1 MGDVDGAII
10 SVPVAA
16 RPERQ
21 RTSSALSTGTTSTI
35 VAIKTR
41 CPPRV
46 ARTQKVRE
54 LLQLALKR
62 LQVVLGRS
70 SGPRRSISNNN
81 FLVHNHVE
89 PLFSWFGANNRLFSR
104 HIPSRIEVQDDV
116 GTSIKIVTDA
126 SHNDA
131 GFHKAATAVSEIEK
145 LQRLC
150 LELLPVSEADAV
162 PALCDETHKAVA
174 EFLDADFCFM
184 TGSGHGANYI
194 ALPALVGC
202 STVVIADEGCRGAVG
217 AGVFRGVCKELRR
230 FRHNDVGHLETLLES
245 CVGGV
250 GDVVVVIEGLYRI
263 EADVPP
269 LDDIYRL
276 KTEYGFTLYCDES
289 HSFLALGNTGRGCLE
304 HWNNQ
309 HPDSPVPAD
318 LIDIRTGTLSNT
330 INGVGGFVTG
340 RAQFEDSIRDR
351 VDNLDNGEILSLPS
365 STMVQTLW
373 ALGQP
378 LKTSRGIRRL
388 AEISRFCRE
397 ELERFGIFVY
407 GDAEAP
413 VLPVLPVYTG
423 RPSLSAQLSRELRG
437 EGFSAVA
444 VCTPDVP
451 FWESRVRVELDAER
465 SDDEVNRLI
474 AAVIRAAA
482 LVGICRPPGAV
493 RFLFKTDLV
502 PVAAE
507 EDEAVEAYEKVRR
520 LVKMDAAM
528 SHASF
533 QRRLFESTC
542 GPRIL
547 DIGHSSRVKN
557 GISAQPVSGVCPPRA
572 AVDRLI
578 ARATGMQ
585 AGLVY
590 ADASIGLSSAIAA
603 LSRPK
608 PGYAKNYVLFQRGAS
623 QFVRDGL
630 ATAPRGEASVMM
642 SYIDL
647 FQLVQQVRRLSR
659 GNAKLRVGV
668 YVRVGEDS
676 AHHLLSN
683 VLEEIASLTGPES
696 VLTVMLHCTSR
707 CLDPREL
714 ISFPSRSNVNVL
726 VCGSFGRIFGLP
738 AGFLTGPETLV
749 RELRCAG
756 GGCVFGAESPTFVM
770 DMLHAALEWN
780 LSEE

>member
-21 RTSSALSTGTTSTI
+21 RTSSALSTGAISTV

-41 CPPRV
+41 CPPQV
-46 ARTQKVRE
+46 GRTQKVRE

-62 LQVVLGRS
+62 LQVLLNRS
-70 SGPRRSISNNN
+70 SSARQY
-81 FLVHNHVE
+81 NHVE
-89 PLFSWFGANNRLFSR
+89 PLVSWFGANSRLFSR
-104 HIPSRIEVQDDV
+104 RIPPRIEVPDNV
-116 GTSIKIVTDA
+116 GPSINIVTDA

-150 LELLPVSEADAV
+150 LELLPVSEAEAV
-162 PALCDETHKAVA
+162 PALGDETHKTVA

-184 TGSGHGANYI
+184 TASGHGANYI

-202 STVVIADEGCRGAVG
+202 STVVIADESCRGAVG
-217 AGVFRGVCKELRR
+217 AGVFRGVCKDLRR
-230 FRHNDVGHLETLLES
+230 FRHNDVAHLDMLLRS

-250 GDVVVVIEGLYRI
+250 DDVVVVIEGLYSI

-269 LDDIYRL
+269 LDDIHRL
-276 KTEYGFTLYCDES
+276 KDQYGFTLYCDES

-304 HWNNQ
+304 HWNDY
-309 HPDSPVPAD
+309 HPDSPLPPD

-330 INGVGGFVTG
+330 INGVGGFVIG
-340 RAQFEDSIRDR
+340 RVQFEDSIRDR
-351 VDNLDNGEILSLPS
+351 VENLDDGEILSLPS

-378 LKTSRGIRRL
+378 LKTSRGTRRL

-407 GDAEAP
+407 GDAEA
-413 VLPVLPVYTG
+413 PVLPVYTG

-451 FWESRVRVELDAER
+451 FWESRVRVELDAEL

-493 RFLFKTDLV
+493 RFLLKTDSV

-507 EDEAVEAYEKVRR
+507 EDEAAAAYDKVRK
-520 LVKMDAAM
+520 LVKIDAAM
-528 SHASF
+528 SHVSF
-533 QRRLFESTC
+533 QGKLFESTC

-557 GISAQPVSGVCPPRA
+557 GISAQPVSGVCPPHA

-608 PGYAKNYVLFQRGAS
+608 PGYAKNYVLFERGAS
-623 QFVRDGL
+623 QYVRDGL
-630 ATAPRGEASVMM
+630 ATAPRGEAPVMM

-659 GNAKLRVGV
+659 GNVKLRAGV

-683 VLEEIASLTGPES
+683 VLEEIASLTGSES

-726 VCGSFGRIFGLP
+726 VCGSFTRIFGLP
-738 AGFLTGPETLV
+738 AGFLAGPEGLIK
-749 RELRCAG
+749 ELRCAG
-756 GGCVFGAESPTFVM
+756 GGHVFGAQQATFVM
-770 DMLHAALEWN
+770 DMLHAALKWN

>member
-1 MGDVDGAII
+1 MGDIDGAII
-10 SVPVAA
+10 SVPLAA
-16 RPERQ
+16 RPERP
-21 RTSSALSTGTTSTI
+21 RTSSAVSAGTTSTV
-35 VAIKTR
+35 VAIKSR
-41 CPPRV
+41 CPPQV
-46 ARTQKVRE
+46 GRTQKVRE

-62 LQVVLGRS
+62 LQVLLNRS
-70 SGPRRSISNNN
+70 SGARRY
-81 FLVHNHVE
+81 NHIE
-89 PLFSWFGANNRLFSR
+89 PLASWFDVNNRLFSR
-104 HIPSRIEVQDDV
+104 RVPPRIEMPDDV
-116 GTSIKIVTDA
+116 GPSVKIVADA
-126 SHNDA
+126 SNNDA
-131 GFHKAATAVSEIEK
+131 GFHKAAAAVPEIEK

-162 PALCDETHKAVA
+162 PALCDETHKTVA

-184 TGSGHGANYI
+184 AASGHGANYI

-202 STVVIADEGCRGAVG
+202 STVVIADESCRGAVG
-217 AGVFRGVCKELRR
+217 AGVFRGVCKDLRR
-230 FRHNDVGHLETLLES
+230 FRHNDVGHLEMLLRG

-250 GDVVVVIEGLYRI
+250 DGVVVVIEGLYSI
-263 EADVPP
+263 EADIPP
-269 LDDIYRL
+269 LDDIYQL
-276 KTEYGFTLYCDES
+276 KNQYGFTLYCDES

-304 HWNNQ
+304 HWNDH
-309 HPDSPVPAD
+309 HPDTPLPAD
-318 LIDIRTGTLSNT
+318 LIDVRTGTPSNT

-340 RAQFEDSIRDR
+340 RAQFEDSVRDR
-351 VDNLDNGEILSLPS
+351 VENLDDGEILSLPS
-365 STMVQTLW
+365 SIMVQTLW

-378 LKTSRGIRRL
+378 LRTSRCIRRL
-388 AEISRFCRE
+388 AEVSRFCRE
-397 ELERFGIFVY
+397 ELDRFGIFVY

-413 VLPVLPVYTG
+413 VLPVYTG
-423 RPSLSAQLSRELRG
+423 RPSLSAQMTRELRR
-437 EGFSAVA
+437 EGFSAMA

-451 FWESRVRVELDAER
+451 FWESRVRVKLDMEM
-465 SDDEVNRLI
+465 SDEEVNRLV

-482 LVGICRPPGAV
+482 LVGICRPPGTV
-493 RFLFKTDLV
+493 RFLFKTDSILLTD
-502 PVAAE
+502 E
-507 EDEAVEAYEKVRR
+507 EDEATAACEKVRK

-528 SHASF
+528 GHASV

-547 DIGHSSRVKN
+547 DIGHSSRAKH
-557 GISAQPVSGVCPPRA
+557 GISAQTVSNVCLPHA
-572 AVDRLI
+572 TFDKLI

-585 AGLVY
+585 AGLAY
-590 ADASIGLSSAIAA
+590 ADAPIGLSSAIAA

-608 PGYAKNYVLFQRGAS
+608 PGYTKNYVLFERGAN
-623 QFVRDGL
+623 QYVRDGL
-630 ATAPRGEASVMM
+630 ATAPGGEAPVMM

-647 FQLVQQVRRLSR
+647 FQLVQHVRRLSR

-714 ISFPSRSNVNVL
+714 ISFPSRSNVNIL

-738 AGFLTGPETLV
+738 AGFLAGPESLV
-749 RELRCAG
+749 RELRYAG
-756 GGCVFGAESPTFVM
+756 GGCMFGAEPPTFVM
-770 DMLHAALEWN
+770 DMLRAALEWN
-780 LSEE
+780 LSEA